1 MQTLLAVAAGGA
13 VGAASRYLLSVQ
25 IARWFGTAFPWGTL
39 ACNVIGALLMGL
51 LVGISARVWPIHDPW
66 RALLTTG
73 ILGGFTTF
81 STFSLEAALFVE
93 RGQPLMALLYA
104 VVSVVLCLVALLGAL
119 WLTRAL
125 PAGLPS

>member
-13 VGAASRYLLSVQ
+13 LGAGARYLVSSH

-39 ACNVIGALLMGL
+39 ACNVVGALLMGV
-51 LVGISARVWPIHDPW
+51 LVGVMARVWHLQDPW

-81 STFSLEAALFVE
+81 STFSLEAALFIE
-93 RGQPLMALLYA
+93 RGQHWLALLYA
-104 VVSVVLCLVALLGAL
+104 VTSVVLCLLALLGAL
-119 WLTRAL
+119 WLTRSL
-125 PAGLPS
+125 PAGLPT